1 MSRKM
6 TIFAVV
12 VLCCSAIVCAK
23 KKGESA
29 AMSNSQE
36 RPVVIMETS
45 MGTIKIELWNDI
57 APKTVDNFIGLATGE
72 KEWTDP
78 KSGSK
83 VKKPFYDGLIFH
95 RVIADFM
102 IQGGCPLGTGTGG
115 PGYAFEDEC
124 YDTANAAE
132 LKGKI
137 ADEQM
142 ALKVF
147 TEVIVPYLRSSQDPD
162 KEILAIA
169 QECQTAQS
177 GAPIMKKP
185 IEYYMEK
192 TGRKT
197 PLYSQGK
204 LKASVDYGTIC
215 MANSGPNT
223 NGSQFFI
230 VTKKD
235 GCAWLNGKHTVF
247 GKIVEGMDVAEKI
260 EKVKKLP
267 GDKPAENIVIKK
279 ITVSK
284 KS

>member
-6 TIFAVV
+6 MICAVV
-12 VLCCSAIVCAK
+12 VLSVSAIVCTK
-23 KKGESA
+23 KRGETA

-36 RPVVIMETS
+36 RPVIVMETS
-45 MGTIKIELWNDI
+45 MGQIKIELWNDI
-57 APKTVDNFIGLATGE
+57 APKTVDNFVGLATGE

-78 KSGSK
+78 KTGSK

-95 RVIADFM
+95 RVIDDFM

-137 ADEQM
+137 SDEQI
-142 ALKVF
+142 AQKVF
-147 TEVIVPYLRSSQDPD
+147 IEVMVPYLRSTQTPD
-162 KEILAIA
+162 KDILAIA
-169 QECQTAQS
+169 QECQTSQS
-177 GAPIMKKP
+177 GAPIMRKP
-185 IEYYMEK
+185 IEYYLEK

-197 PLYSQGK
+197 PLYSEGK

-247 GKIVEGMDVAEKI
+247 GKVIEGMDVVGKI

-267 GDKPAENIVIKK
+267 GDKPADNVVIKK
-279 ITVSK
+279 ITTLK
-284 KS
+284 KG

>member
-1 MSRKM
+1 M
-6 TIFAVV
+6 IAVV
-12 VLCCSAIVCAK
+12 ALLFSAIVCTK
-23 KKGESA
+23 NKGESA

-36 RPVVIMETS
+36 RPVIVMETS
-45 MGTIKIELWNDI
+45 MGTLKIELWNDI

-78 KSGSK
+78 KTGSK

-95 RVIADFM
+95 RVIENFM

-115 PGYAFEDEC
+115 PGYSFEDEC
-124 YDTANAAE
+124 YDTSNAAE
-132 LKGKI
+132 LKGTI
-137 ADEQM
+137 SDEQV
-142 ALKVF
+142 ALRVF
-147 TEVIVPYLRSSQDPD
+147 MEIIVPYLRSTQTPD
-162 KEILAIA
+162 REILAIA

-185 IEYYMEK
+185 IEYYMGK

-197 PLYSQGK
+197 PLHSQGK

-247 GKIVEGMDVAEKI
+247 GKIVEGMDVADKI

-267 GDKPAENIVIKK
+267 GDKPATNVVIKK

-284 KS
+284 KG